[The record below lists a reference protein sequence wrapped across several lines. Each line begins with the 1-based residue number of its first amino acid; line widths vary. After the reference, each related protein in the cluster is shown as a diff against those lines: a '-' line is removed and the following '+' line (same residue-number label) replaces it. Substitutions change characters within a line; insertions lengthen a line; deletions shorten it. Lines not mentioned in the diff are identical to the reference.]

1 MAKYNE
7 KLTMKIVRFIESGTY
22 SISEICNTLNI
33 HRKTFYE
40 WRNTKPEFG
49 KKIEDAI
56 ERRYEAS
63 LAIARAST
71 KKKREKL
78 TKEVT

>member
-7 KLTMKIVRFIESGTY
+7 KLTAKIVRFIESGTY
-22 SISEICNTLNI
+22 SISEICNALNI

-40 WRNTKPEFG
+40 WRHTKPEFD
-49 KKIEDAI
+49 KEIEDAI

-63 LAIARAST
+63 LAIARAFT
-71 KKKREKL
+71 KKKRENLQK
-78 TKEVT
+78 K